1 MSDLG
6 AWPVITEDLPGTGGG
21 IKAKPS
27 HFVVEEIPLYEP
39 SGEGEH
45 VYVRIT
51 REGWTTRDLQ
61 KALARLFGL
70 RPADV
75 GAAGLKD
82 KHARVTQTF
91 SLHLPDRSLA
101 PDIVARK
108 VEEALPV
115 RVEWA
120 KRHTN
125 KLRTGHLRGNRFRV
139 VIAHSEPESVLG
151 RAQEIA
157 EVLRKRGVPNYYGE
171 QRFGLE
177 AQNVECGRD
186 LLWGQEPSKTR
197 LGRWMRK
204 LLLSAYQAYLFNE
217 WLAARIRRG
226 LFAELLQGDIAQVL
240 ATGGLF
246 EVRDLEAER
255 PKFEQGE
262 ITYTGPI
269 YGAKMRWAE
278 GVPGG
283 LEREIFAREGL
294 SIELFH
300 KAKLQG
306 SRRPG
311 RLPLRELKLELHPE
325 GLLLE
330 FTLPKGAYA
339 TALLR
344 EFLHGEL

>member
-6 AWPVITEDLPGTGGG
+6 AWPAITGDLPGIGGE

-91 SLHLPDRSLA
+91 SIHLPDPRIE
-101 PDIVARK
+101 PEEVARRI
-108 VEEALPV
+108 ERELPV

-139 VIAHSEPESVLG
+139 LIVHPDPKSALE
-151 RAQEIA
+151 RAQRIA
-157 EVLRKRGVPNYYGE
+157 EALRERGVPNYYGE

-177 AQNVECGRD
+177 AQNVARGRKI
-186 LLWGQEPSKTR
+186 LLGQAHER
-197 LGRWMRK
+197 DRWLRK
-204 LLLSAYQAYLFNE
+204 FLLSAYQAYLFNE
-217 WLAARIRRG
+217 WLALRMKRG
-226 LFAELLQGDIAQVL
+226 LFTELLEGDIAQVL
-240 ATGGLF
+240 ETGGLF

-283 LEREIFAREGL
+283 LEREIFEREGL
-294 SIELFH
+294 TLEHL
-300 KAKLQG
+300 KQAKLQG

-311 RLPLRELKLELHPE
+311 RLPLKELKLELHPE

-339 TALLR
+339 TVLLR
-344 EFLHGEL
+344 EFIR